1 MMISRDRV
9 VVANGKQTG
18 QEQVNWEHEVRGRA
32 NRTREE
38 RNRAEQEGAAQER
51 ADRERADRELKQTVI
66 PTALPTVLLK
76 NLRSVQRKLSRL
88 GYGSSRVRMPSC
100 YYLGFF

>member
-38 RNRAEQEGAAQER
+38 RNRAEQEGADQER
-51 ADRERADRELKQTVI
+51 GDRERVDRELEQ
-66 PTALPTVLLK
+66 TALPTTHLTVLLK
-76 NLRSVQRKLSRL
+76 KS
-88 GYGSSRVRMPSC
+88 
-100 YYLGFF
+100 